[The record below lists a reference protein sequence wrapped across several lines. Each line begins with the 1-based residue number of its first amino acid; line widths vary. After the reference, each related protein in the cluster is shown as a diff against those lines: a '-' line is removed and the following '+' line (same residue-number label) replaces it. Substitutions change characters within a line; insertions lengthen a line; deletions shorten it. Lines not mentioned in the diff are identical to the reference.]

1 MRRIRQFI
9 LLLLLYVG
17 VPLAL
22 TWGPPYLQS
31 HYGISCRLYVIPAL
45 ILIAAVFFT
54 IERIA
59 GRVHARELFCLGVS
73 GKDWRAMLMRFL
85 AMAAI
90 LTVWLW
96 LVSPESLFAF
106 PKRNPKFWLIVMVCY
121 PVLSVLPQ
129 GFLYRWFYERHFAA
143 LFSRTGSLLVGAL
156 LFAFAHILF
165 RNPYALAF
173 TFVGGL
179 FFLSS
184 YRKTGSV
191 LFSSIE
197 HALFGDFLFT
207 VGWGAYFYEGT
218 QRLAQTLTAAT
229 P

>member
-1 MRRIRQFI
+1 MARILPF
-9 LLLLLYVG
+9 LLLPLLYVG

-22 TWGPPYLQS
+22 TWGPPYLQA

-45 ILIAAVFFT
+45 LLLAGAFFAG
-54 IERIA
+54 ERIA
-59 GRVHARELFCLGVS
+59 GNVRLRELFRLGVS
-73 GKDWRAMLMRFL
+73 ARDWAAMLARFA

-90 LTVWLW
+90 LTGWLW
-96 LVSPESLFAF
+96 AVSPESLFAF
-106 PKRNPKFWLIVMVCY
+106 PKSNPRFWAIVMVCY
-121 PVLSVLPQ
+121 PILSVFPQ

-156 LFAFAHILF
+156 LFSFAHILF

-191 LFSSIE
+191 LFSNIE

-218 QRLAQTLTAAT
+218 QRMVETL
-229 P
+229 